1 MRRGEPPAA
10 AEGLERQERAD
21 GGRGGSRA
29 RRRESRRKRLREDT
43 RASCRRCRVGGQQ
56 LVRGAPAATRG
67 QEKGRRRPPTLACVP
82 SGARACD
89 PPEPAAA
96 PPSPALTAPRG
107 AAAAAAASS
116 VPASPARRKSPP
128 RTWAPGSAG
137 GKTRDSKIPRY
148 ARLEQPSQTFLWI
161 KRNTNFFFF
170 FGRRKGKE
178 DRRGSARKKKGGCNS
193 WIRFFFPHPSN
204 ILFYFVNI
212 FSFKPGSIRCPPDLR
227 GARRWCGFFFSHW
240 GLWFWGFL
248 RDPLDISRGV
258 KSPRPPPSSLR
269 VHRIR
274 GDPVTK
280 DIEEKN
286 RVPAFFF
293 NCLLLPT
300 PKLSCLARGK
310 EAFSS
315 LQ

>member
-137 GKTRDSKIPRY
+137 GKTRDSKTPRY

-170 FGRRKGKE
+170 LAEEKERKTGGVQQE
-178 DRRGSARKKKGGCNS
+178 KKKGD
-193 WIRFFFPHPSN
+193 
-204 ILFYFVNI
+204 VT
-212 FSFKPGSIRCPPDLR
+212 R
-227 GARRWCGFFFSHW
+227 GYVFFSPPFQH
-240 GLWFWGFL
+240 LVLLCKHFL
-248 RDPLDISRGV
+248 
-258 KSPRPPPSSLR
+258 
-269 VHRIR
+269 
-274 GDPVTK
+274 
-280 DIEEKN
+280 
-286 RVPAFFF
+286 F
-293 NCLLLPT
+293 
-300 PKLSCLARGK
+300 
-310 EAFSS
+310 
-315 LQ
+315 

>member
-137 GKTRDSKIPRY
+137 GKTRDSKTPRY

-161 KRNTNFFFF
+161 KRNFFWQKK
-170 FGRRKGKE
+170 RKGRPAGFSKK
-178 DRRGSARKKKGGCNS
+178 KKKGDVTRGYV
-193 WIRFFFPHPSN
+193 FFFP
-204 ILFYFVNI
+204 
-212 FSFKPGSIRCPPDLR
+212 
-227 GARRWCGFFFSHW
+227 
-240 GLWFWGFL
+240 
-248 RDPLDISRGV
+248 
-258 KSPRPPPSSLR
+258 
-269 VHRIR
+269 
-274 GDPVTK
+274 T
-280 DIEEKN
+280 
-286 RVPAFFF
+286 
-293 NCLLLPT
+293 LPT
-300 PKLSCLARGK
+300 SCSTL
-310 EAFSS
+310 
-315 LQ
+315 